1 MLYTKSNSSPYP
13 THNNNINNSYNS
25 GLISANTNANG
36 IVGYDNPSRYS
47 TSYGANSRT
56 NVYYDTSVIS
66 EYDQP
71 YTTKPAVI
79 GHSQGKTSDFMLYG
93 SSSTFNYDSSIW
105 YFKDKSGDNAYYPQL
120 RIFATN
126 TYSRIVDKSEE
137 SVEIDVSGGL
147 GTATVPFLIK
157 NEEDMHELSR
167 MVLLGNVYKNY
178 YFKVDDGVTELDLGD
193 FIPIGTSARPFQGNF
208 NGNGVNFIVDI
219 NKATTDNVGVFG
231 YINGS
236 AVIENFSVSGS
247 VIGRNNVGAILGQT
261 DTAIVRNVYN
271 TAYVQGGTGVGGLIG
286 NHYRG
291 TLQNSFNLGEV
302 KGSQYVGGIVGRTM
316 LYTRSNSSPYPT
328 HNNNINNVYSAAQV
342 SVAGSNTVGG
352 AIGFDNTSRYSTSYA
367 ANTRTNIYY
376 DSTIIANHDQ
386 SSGYSKP
393 SSLQTTLYAL
403 NTGELMLK
411 MSGKLSAA
419 WYLKDKDDT
428 YGYYPQLTI
437 FSNHVETEVKELS
450 EENVKFDVSLGMGT
464 EDLPFII
471 KTNEDID
478 ELRRKVADGNTFQGY
493 FFVVDPSV
501 EKFELGTYTPI
512 GASASRPFYGSF
524 DGSHAEFNITIDATT
539 NNQGLFG
546 YFGVGTIKNLSVT
559 GSVKGGTYVGGV
571 VGYKV
576 SGTVSGVY
584 NLAKITGVSQV
595 GGVVGRNE
603 AGTITQSYNNRDVF
617 ASTSYAGGITGYLY
631 TGTISNTYNRAEI
644 LTPSHAG
651 GIAGGSMLYTR
662 SNSSPYPTHNN
673 NINNSYNSGLIS
685 ANTNANGI
693 VGYDNPSR
701 YSTSYR
707 ANPRTNIFYDT
718 SVISEYDQPYTT
730 KPAVIGHAHGKT
742 SDFMLYGSS
751 STFNYDSSIW
761 YFKDKSGDNAYY
773 PQLRIFATNT
783 YSRIV
788 SKSEESVEIDVSG
801 GLGTATVPFLIK
813 NEEDMHELSRMVLLG
828 NVYKNYYFKVDDG
841 VTELDLGDFIPV
853 GTSARPFQGN
863 FNGNGVNF
871 IVDIN
876 KATTDN
882 IGIFGYINN
891 SAVIENFSV
900 SGSVIGRNNVGG
912 ILGYTDIGT
921 VRNVYNTA
929 YIQGGT
935 GVGGLIGNHYRGT
948 LQNSFN
954 LGEVKGSQY
963 VGGIVGRTML
973 YTRSNS
979 NPYPTHNNNINN
991 VYSAAPV
998 SVAGSNTVG
1007 GAIGFD
1013 NTSRYSTSYAANT
1026 RTNIYYDST
1035 IIANHDQ
1042 SSGYSKPSS
1051 LQTTLY
1057 ALNTGELMLK
1067 MSGKL
1072 SAAWYLK
1079 DKDDTYGY
1087 YPQLTIFSNH
1097 VETEVKEL
1105 SEENVKVDVS
1115 LGMGTEDLPFIIK
1128 TNEDIDELR
1137 RKVADGNTFQG
1148 YFFVVDPSVEK
1159 FELGTYTPIGA
1170 SASRPFYGSFDG
1182 SHAEFN
1188 ITIDATT
1195 NNQGLFGYFGVGTI
1209 KNLSVTGSV
1218 KGGTYVGGVVG
1229 YKVSGTVSGV
1239 YNLAKI
1245 TGVSQVGGVVG
1256 RNEAG
1261 TITQSYNNGDV
1272 FASTSYAG
1280 GITGYLYTGTIS
1292 NTYNRA
1298 EILTPSHAGGI
1309 AGGSMLYTR
1318 SNSSPYPTHNK

>member
-701 YSTSYR
+701 YSTSYG
-707 ANPRTNIFYDT
+707 ANPRTNVYYDV
-718 SVISEYDQPYTT
+718 SVLLDYNQPYNLKPITT
-730 KPAVIGHAHGKT
+730 IGGQRLDKT
-742 SDFMLYGSS
+742 SMFGNGLNSRGFSDTIWVFRDVEG
-751 STFNYDSSIW
+751 NY
-761 YFKDKSGDNAYY
+761 AYY
-773 PQLRIFATNT
+773 PQLKVFVESEVDQTVNDSLISVQTN
-783 YSRIV
+783 
-788 SKSEESVEIDVSG
+788 
-801 GLGTATVPFLIK
+801 PFLGDGTKANPYLIR
-813 NEEDMHELSRMVLLG
+813 NANDMVILSNAINNDYDAKDVYYQVAA
-828 NVYKNYYFKVDDG
+828 NVYSIDLAEFEFNPIGRDISFKGHFDGNYANFNIDIETKKNYAGLFG
-841 VTELDLGDFIPV
+841 
-853 GTSARPFQGN
+853 
-863 FNGNGVNF
+863 
-871 IVDIN
+871 
-876 KATTDN
+876 N
-882 IGIFGYINN
+882 IGSEATIINLSVTGNIKGTNYIGGIVGRNEGSITNVYAKVNIEGNN
-891 SAVIENFSV
+891 HI
-900 SGSVIGRNNVGG
+900 GGVIGYN
-912 ILGYTDIGT
+912 LGEITET
-921 VRNVYNTA
+921 FS
-929 YIQGGT
+929 T
-935 GVGGLIGNHYRGT
+935 GNIYGNQNVGGLIGYNEGT
-948 LQNSFN
+948 IVEAYFGGKIQAKSN
-954 LGEVKGSQY
+954 LGVLIGFS
-963 VGGIVGRTML
+963 
-973 YTRSNS
+973 SNDEFS
-979 NPYPTHNNNINN
+979 NLNFNNTII
-991 VYSAAPV
+991 SFDDIIEGLIKPV
-998 SVAGSNTVG
+998 N
-1007 GAIGFD
+1007 AIGNKAEYNTFGMEKEEITGVEAFEHD
-1013 NTSRYSTSYAANT
+1013 NMNLTESLWETKAT
-1026 RTNIYYDST
+1026 TGMYD
-1035 IIANHDQ
+1035 
-1042 SSGYSKPSS
+1042 
-1051 LQTTLY
+1051 
-1057 ALNTGELMLK
+1057 
-1067 MSGKL
+1067 
-1072 SAAWYLK
+1072 
-1079 DKDDTYGY
+1079 Y
-1087 YPQLTIFSNH
+1087 YPQLKTFSTHSSTI
-1097 VETEVKEL
+1097 VK
-1105 SEENVKVDVS
+1105 
-1115 LGMGTEDLPFIIK
+1115 
-1128 TNEDIDELR
+1128 
-1137 RKVADGNTFQG
+1137 
-1148 YFFVVDPSVEK
+1148 
-1159 FELGTYTPIGA
+1159 
-1170 SASRPFYGSFDG
+1170 
-1182 SHAEFN
+1182 
-1188 ITIDATT
+1188 
-1195 NNQGLFGYFGVGTI
+1195 NNSI
-1209 KNLSVTGSV
+1209 
-1218 KGGTYVGGVVG
+1218 
-1229 YKVSGTVSGV
+1229 
-1239 YNLAKI
+1239 
-1245 TGVSQVGGVVG
+1245 
-1256 RNEAG
+1256 
-1261 TITQSYNNGDV
+1261 
-1272 FASTSYAG
+1272 
-1280 GITGYLYTGTIS
+1280 
-1292 NTYNRA
+1292 
-1298 EILTPSHAGGI
+1298 
-1309 AGGSMLYTR
+1309 LYTR
-1318 SNSSPYPTHNK
+1318 IVRFAYGTGSENNPYLIRSEEDMKALSDVTKSDNLLGIYFKVMDGVTTLDLTIEDLNFERIGHSASANQDRKSVV